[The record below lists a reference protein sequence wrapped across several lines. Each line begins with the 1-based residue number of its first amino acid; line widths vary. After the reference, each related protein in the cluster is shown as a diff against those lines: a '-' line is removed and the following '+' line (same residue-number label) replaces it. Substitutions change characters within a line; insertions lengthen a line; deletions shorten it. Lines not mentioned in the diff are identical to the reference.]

1 MNTMNQLKDKKNL
14 MKLINYTI
22 DKNLYSVELLSE
34 FFKNEEEKDYESFY
48 RTFIDFE
55 KSVVRNVIEK
65 TIKKYT
71 NDYSSDTY
79 YKLVDYLNN
88 DRDYF
93 NDHLESEVYN
103 EIIDELKTHPNIDDE
118 CCDELDNFYIGEGF
132 ISTLLHYFRM
142 FYEKWYL
149 ENKINE
155 KLGELVSE
163 VKLV

>member
-1 MNTMNQLKDKKNL
+1 

-34 FFKNEEEKDYESFY
+34 FFKKYEEDKEDESFY
-48 RTFIDFE
+48 KTLIDFE

-103 EIIDELKTHPNIDDE
+103 EIIDELKTNPNYSDEGIKLLDD
-118 CCDELDNFYIGEGF
+118 FYIGEGF
-132 ISTLLHYFRM
+132 INTLLHYFRM

-163 VKLV
+163 VELV